1 MTFPGY
7 VAIRFTRGTSA
18 LLGMQRWGHAVSI
31 EIAGINACK
40 GTSRLL
46 GRVHA
51 DALALNGP
59 GGPLASIHWGQKN
72 TVPMRYVEDA
82 FDAWTPGGRL
92 NMWRSVLSMLT
103 RNGRDATFSTPFTR
117 YAGLEV
123 VQPLAE
129 ALTVSPEVVCAGSTV
144 PVKWDGMNNPP
155 GTVGR
160 VLLRAK
166 AANSPVHTLAAL
178 ALEGTFMLAAPAG
191 RHEVI
196 FEVEY
201 ELNGRAL
208 THQITADIRGI
219 VAGDVITFQFVPS
232 CWSFSGVD
240 RWWVDINAGSITYA
254 ADVLVDTLRL
264 TASSGGA
271 WRATRP
277 GKPDLLLPGGVVVP
291 VPDRPPIRDSS
302 WRFLSED
309 AGCTGSAPTITIQ
322 FGLACGP

>member
-1 MTFPGY
+1 
-7 VAIRFTRGTSA
+7 
-18 LLGMQRWGHAVSI
+18 
-31 EIAGINACK
+31 
-40 GTSRLL
+40 
-46 GRVHA
+46 
-51 DALALNGP
+51 
-59 GGPLASIHWGQKN
+59 
-72 TVPMRYVEDA
+72 
-82 FDAWTPGGRL
+82 
-92 NMWRSVLSMLT
+92 MLT